1 MRLVE
6 RGRRLH
12 PTRDAAPILAYAER
26 ALHDASRTLAEVGT
40 IRTGGSGRVR
50 VGIMLVAL
58 PLTLAHDTGDVG
70 LVWREPS
77 PNPTLQ
83 TVLDAFVQAKGSARG
98 KGSVD
103 RAIPYA

>member
-1 MRLVE
+1 
-6 RGRRLH
+6 
-12 PTRDAAPILAYAER
+12 
-26 ALHDASRTLAEVGT
+26 
-40 IRTGGSGRVR
+40 
-50 VGIMLVAL
+50 MLVAL

-77 PNPTLQ
+77 PKPTLQ
-83 TVLDAFVQAKGSARG
+83 TVLDAFVQAKGRARG